1 MVVCGVVVTGIGLGL
16 DYASLHQSAA
26 DAARA
31 ASLGL
36 PDSDVLSRIRATYG
50 PDVTVEID
58 RDHQLHVVCV
68 LLEGPLRRTAGIDWF
83 HPSSEMCALLP
94 PELTRT

>member
-1 MVVCGVVVTGIGLGL
+1 MRQTWDPVPMVNTPTWSFPAPPPG
-16 DYASLHQSAA
+16 DSLQ
-26 DAARA
+26 A

-94 PELTRT
+94 PELARS

>member
-1 MVVCGVVVTGIGLGL
+1 MSGVVITGIGVALE
-16 DYASLHQSAA
+16 YASLHQSAA

-36 PDSDVLSRIRATYG
+36 PDSDVLSRIRATHG

-68 LLEGPLRRTAGIDWF
+68 SLEGPLPRTAGIDWF

-94 PELTRT
+94 PELARS